1 MRRLK
6 LGTKTKLFAIFV
18 AVALLVGLASLG
30 VMAAKKPP
38 AGPVQLGGNKIPQF
52 VDPLPALHVITDNG
66 SQVVLEMRE
75 FKSQVMP
82 STWALKN
89 PAYTGTY
96 VWGYLDG
103 ATQIDGVGNP
113 IPANIPSYIGPVIVA
128 TRDNPTEI
136 KYVNRLGTTG
146 SSQLS
151 FWQPATDQS
160 LHWAD
165 PAQLGIIDGQQ
176 AHYSGPIPAVA
187 HLHGGE
193 IPPQIDGGPDAW
205 FYDPALTPSGY
216 LSEGHAYYTMGNL
229 PNSDGSAIYRYP
241 NTQEAAPLWFHDH
254 LLGATRLN
262 VYAGLAG
269 AYLLTDPVNDPAN
282 LPPLVPLVVQ
292 DRMFDTTGQ
301 LFFPN
306 VGINP
311 EHLYWI
317 PEFVGDTIVVNG
329 KVWPYKAVDRQR
341 YSFLFL
347 NGSNARAY
355 DMFLQDQTTGVMGP
369 PMWVI
374 GTDGGYLDTPV
385 KIDRN
390 VPKKAGQQSLV
401 MMPGE
406 RYTVIVDFND
416 PTWIASITAA
426 YAAMGQAVPNTLNL
440 TLRNTARTPYPA
452 GAAAPQ
458 NTTGRI
464 LQFRVNMLSAVADTS
479 YNPDLAQGGGGALR
493 PSPMKRLVDPVTGL
507 LNVTENLTRSLTL
520 NEVMGAG
527 GPLAVLVNNTLW
539 DGIQPDG
546 TIRPDF
552 TPVLSNGETYY
563 YSELPQEGQIEIWE
577 IINLTADAH
586 PIHLHLVQFQL
597 QSRQPFDVLGYNA
610 VYDAAF
616 PGGGTP
622 VYPPG
627 VYMPGYGPPKPYDFY
642 ATGANI
648 PVRGPI
654 FGGNPDVSPFLL
666 GAAMPPLPS
675 EAGWKDTVI
684 MYPGEVTRIAVR
696 WAPTDLPVGTPEA
709 DAYFPFDPDGGHG
722 YVWHCHIIDHEDNE
736 MMRPTSVVSNP
747 NPLIIRS
754 YNFGVDY

>member
-1 MRRLK
+1 MTKGRFGK
-6 LGTKTKLFAIFV
+6 KTKLFV
-18 AVALLVGLASLG
+18 VVVVGAVALLIGLATFG
-30 VMAAKKPP
+30 VLAAKPP

-52 VDPLPALHVITDNG
+52 VDPLPTLHVITDDG
-66 SQVVLEMRE
+66 SQIELQMRE
-75 FKSQVMP
+75 FQSQVMP
-82 STWALKN
+82 STWAAKN

-96 VWGYLDG
+96 VWGYLQQGQVVDP
-103 ATQIDGVGNP
+103 TT
-113 IPANIPSYIGPVIVA
+113 SYIGPVIVA

-136 KYVNRLGTTG
+136 KYVNMLGTTQ
-146 SSQLS
+146 SSNLG
-151 FWQPATDQS
+151 FWKTSIDQS

-165 PAQLGIIDGQQ
+165 PAQLGEIPGNTLL
-176 AHYSGPIPAVA
+176 YTGPIPAVP

-193 IPPQIDGGPDAW
+193 VPPELDGGPDAW
-205 FYDPALTPSGY
+205 FYDPNLLPTDY
-216 LSEGHAYYTMGNL
+216 LSEGHAYYTRGNL
-229 PNSDGSAIYRYP
+229 PNTDGSATYRYP
-241 NTQEAAPLWFHDH
+241 NTQEAGPLWFHDH

-282 LPPLVPLVVQ
+282 LPPLVPLVIQ
-292 DRMFDTTGQ
+292 DRMFDTAGQ
-301 LFFPN
+301 LLFPN

-311 EHLYWI
+311 EHPYWI

-329 KVWPYKAVDRQR
+329 KVWPFKAVDRQR

-355 DMFLQDQTTGVMGP
+355 DMFLQDQTTGIKGP
-369 PMWVI
+369 SMWVI
-374 GTDGGYLDTPV
+374 GTDGGYLDTPA
-385 KIDRN
+385 KIDPN

-416 PTWIASITAA
+416 PVWLNSIKAA
-426 YAAMGQAVPNTLNL
+426 YGGAVPNTLNL

-452 GAAAPQ
+452 GAAAVPS
-458 NTTGRI
+458 TTGRI
-464 LQFRVNMLSAVADTS
+464 MQFRVNMLSAITDNS
-479 YNPDLAQGGGGALR
+479 YNPDPAQVGGGALR
-493 PSPMKRLVDPVTGL
+493 PSPMQRLVNPLTGA
-507 LNVTENLTRSLTL
+507 LNVTPDKTRSLTL

-527 GPLAVLVNNTLW
+527 GPLAVLVNNALW
-539 DGIQPDG
+539 DGLQPDG
-546 TIRPDF
+546 NIRPDY

-563 YSELPQEGQIEIWE
+563 YSELPQEGQTEIWE

-597 QSRQPFDVLGYNA
+597 QSRQALNVLGYNA
-610 VYDAAF
+610 VYNAAF
-616 PGGGTP
+616 PGGGIGP
-622 VYPPG
+622 YPPG

-648 PVRGPI
+648 PPRGPI
-654 FGGNPDVSPFLL
+654 FGGNPDVSPYLL
-666 GAAMPPLPS
+666 GVPMPPLPS

-696 WAPTDLPVGTPEA
+696 WAPTDLPIVTAAA

-736 MMRPTSVVSNP
+736 MMRPTSVVSNTGP
-747 NPLIIRS
+747 SVARTYL
-754 YNFGVDY
+754 YGVDY

>member
-1 MRRLK
+1 MRRPR
-6 LGTKTKLFAIFV
+6 LGTKTKLFAIIV
-18 AVALLVGLASLG
+18 AVALLVGLATLG

-38 AGPVQLGGNKIPQF
+38 AGPVQLRGNKIPQF
-52 VDPLPALHVITDNG
+52 VDPLPDLYQITDNG
-66 SQVVLEMRE
+66 SQIELQMRE
-75 FKSQVMP
+75 FRSQVMP

-89 PAYTGTY
+89 PAYAGTY
-96 VWGYLDG
+96 VWGYLQQG
-103 ATQIDGVGNP
+103 QVVGP
-113 IPANIPSYIGPVIVA
+113 TTSYIGPVIVA

-136 KYVNRLGTTG
+136 KYVNMLGTTG
-146 SSQLS
+146 SSNMG
-151 FWQPATDQS
+151 FWKTSIDQS

-165 PAQLGIIDGQQ
+165 PNNQGIKPGNT
-176 AHYSGPIPAVA
+176 ALYTGPIPAVP

-205 FYDPALTPSGY
+205 FYDPALQPAGY
-216 LSEGHAYYTMGNL
+216 DIQGHAYYSSGNVTV
-229 PNSDGSAIYRYP
+229 NTGGYSIYRYP

-269 AYLLTDPVNDPAN
+269 AYLLTDPGNDPSN

-301 LFFPN
+301 LLFPN

-311 EHLYWI
+311 EHPYWI

-329 KVWPYKAVDRQR
+329 KVWPFKAVERQR

-355 DMFLQDQTTGVMGP
+355 DMFLQDQTSGLKGP

-385 KIDRN
+385 KIDPN

-452 GAAAPQ
+452 GAAAVQ
-458 NTTGRI
+458 STTGRI
-464 LQFRVNMLSAVADTS
+464 LQFRVNMLSAVTDTS
-479 YNPDLAQGGGGALR
+479 YNPDAAQGGGAALR
-493 PSPMKRLVDPVTGL
+493 LSPMKRLVDPATGALAAGVTV
-507 LNVTENLTRSLTL
+507 NKTRSLTL

-527 GPLAVLVNNTLW
+527 GPLEVLVNNSLW
-539 DGIQPDG
+539 DGTNPYGDNR
-546 TIRPDF
+546 TDF
-552 TPVLSNGETYY
+552 TPITSAGETYY
-563 YSELPQEGQIEIWE
+563 YSELPQEGETEIWE
-577 IINLTADAH
+577 IVNLTADAH

-597 QSRQPFDVLGYNA
+597 QSRQAFDLLGYTA
-610 VYDAAF
+610 VYNAAF
-616 PGGGTP
+616 PGGGPYT
-622 VYPPG
+622 PG
-627 VYMPGYGPPKPYDFY
+627 VYMPGYGPPQPYG
-642 ATGANI
+642 TGTA
-648 PVRGPI
+648 V
-654 FGGNPDVSPFLL
+654 GGNPSVTPFLL
-666 GAAMPPLPS
+666 GAAMPPLPN

-684 MYPGEVTRIAVR
+684 MYPGEVTRIVVR
-696 WAPTDLPVGTPEA
+696 WAPTDLPITTPAA
-709 DAYFPFDPDGGHG
+709 DAHFPFDPNGGHG

-736 MMRPTSVVSNP
+736 MMRPTS
-747 NPLIIRS
+747 IIKNDNIVIRT
-754 YNFGVDY
+754 YNIGVDY